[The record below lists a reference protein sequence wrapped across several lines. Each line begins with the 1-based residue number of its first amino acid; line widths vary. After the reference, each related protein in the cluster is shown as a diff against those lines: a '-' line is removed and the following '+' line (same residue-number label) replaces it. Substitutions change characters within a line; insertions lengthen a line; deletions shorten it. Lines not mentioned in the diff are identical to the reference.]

1 MQSVLVVRVHTTIKN
16 IYHVLFRSAYET
28 IREQTTRL
36 QISVCPVC
44 YAQIFLNCPRK
55 SMFPEKQRTDVALA
69 GPAFTKYLNFCNIIR
84 QLSSAIFAFVAALLY
99 WYEANKTMHVYTQT
113 MSNICKMASALL
125 QTRETNFES
134 AAFSVQFC
142 QILQRSVSVF
152 GLKAA
157 HNIQLKCH

>member
-1 MQSVLVVRVHTTIKN
+1 M
-16 IYHVLFRSAYET
+16 FRSAYET

-44 YAQIFLNCPRK
+44 YAKIFLNYPRK
-55 SMFPEKQRTDVALA
+55 SLFSEKQQRTNVALA
-69 GPAFTKYLNFCNIIR
+69 GLAFTKYLNFCNIIR
-84 QLSSAIFAFVAALLY
+84 LLSSAIFAFVAALLY
-99 WYEANKTMHVYTQT
+99 WYEANKTIHVYTQT

-152 GLKAA
+152 RLKAA
-157 HNIQLKCH
+157 HNTQLKRHWEDKYAWRITKRVSL